1 MQALKDSQANYI
13 QDPLDNNTI
22 KMVVQMGFPVEL
34 VVSAYSVVGEDAD
47 LIINYI
53 YENYY

>member
-1 MQALKDSQANYI
+1 
-13 QDPLDNNTI
+13 
-22 KMVVQMGFPVEL
+22 MGFPVEL